1 MIRIFTAN
9 EPDAITLTVDGQLVG
24 EYVEAIK
31 TSTQEA
37 MGEKKLVRLVLR
49 DVSHI
54 DERGRTLLAQL
65 AAKGVQ
71 LSASGLYSSYV
82 VEEIRQDLN
91 RRYQSVGL
99 PRV

>member
-9 EPDAITLTVDGQLVG
+9 EPDAITLTVDGQLAG
-24 EYVEAIK
+24 EYVEAIE

-37 MGEKKLVRLVLR
+37 IGEKKLVRLVLR

-54 DERGRTLLAQL
+54 DERGRTLLAQW

-71 LSASGLYSSYV
+71 LSASGLYSSYIV
-82 VEEIRQDLN
+82 DEIRQGLT
-91 RRYQSVGL
+91 RRYQSIRL
-99 PRV
+99 PSA